1 MDTRL
6 SLSVN
11 SAAPANL
18 LLSELYEF
26 YEKFMHKFLLH
37 LGITYVSYGLSGL
50 ALVFLSVSLIQVGSF
65 AFIITLILS
74 MLLIGMSIWG
84 LVMFI
89 TVSLPK
95 AKEQLK
101 DFHDIESRE
110 QPIIWRLEGEEWLR
124 YLNYIHGP
132 DRQWRELA
140 PHLPFCCRRSSYN
153 RLSNRRYGHIVLF
166 SNGVI
171 IDKLYFI
178 SFQSLSLTSIAIFA
192 PDQQTHGLRVH
203 TYLKAGC
210 YSRNIYF
217 DVFAP
222 SSVSVAQ
229 LQTIVQSYDMKTT
242 APESRGLP
250 AAVWRTASTL

>member
-6 SLSVN
+6 SLSAN
-11 SAAPANL
+11 SAAPTNL
-18 LLSELYEF
+18 LGELYDF

-37 LGITYVSYGLSGL
+37 LGIAYVSYGLCGL
-50 ALVFLSVSLIQVGSF
+50 ALVLFSVLLIQVGNF
-65 AFIITLILS
+65 AFIITLIMSILF
-74 MLLIGMSIWG
+74 IGMSIWG
-84 LVMFI
+84 LVMLI

-95 AKEQLK
+95 AKEQLD

-166 SNGVI
+166 SNGVM

-178 SFQSLSLTSIAIFA
+178 SFRSLSLTSIEIFV
-192 PDQQTHGLRVH
+192 PDQQTHGLRIH
-203 TYLKAGC
+203 THLKAGC
-210 YSRNIYF
+210 QSRNIYF

-229 LQTIVQSYDMKTT
+229 LQTIVESYGTKATT
-242 APESRGLP
+242 IESRGLP
-250 AAVWRTASTL
+250 AAV